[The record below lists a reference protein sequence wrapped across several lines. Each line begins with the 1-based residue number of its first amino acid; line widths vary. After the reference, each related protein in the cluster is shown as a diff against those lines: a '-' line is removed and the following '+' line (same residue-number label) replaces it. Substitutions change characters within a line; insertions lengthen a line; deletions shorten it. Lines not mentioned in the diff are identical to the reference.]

1 MCYSAH
7 LKQKVEW
14 LERTTGAVL
23 DIDAYRELF
32 HFASEQPQYYALSK
46 AMYQDFLRPGK
57 RGEEKLKPLAE
68 RYQQQQIALWE
79 QEKAEAQ
86 AVLAEL
92 ETKLARKETKTNRLN
107 HTRKQ
112 KKIKQ
117 LNAKIAHIKKEQLSH
132 DDHRIFPGYY
142 GNGVIQEAGQLKIV
156 PMRYRFFRATGNI
169 LDDLLYDKNST
180 LYNCRSDAL
189 TPERFAE
196 KKAQLQ
202 ATYKQRLQRLKK
214 HTEDILSPK
223 SIREK
228 NQLQRN
234 LQLLEAYGY
243 EIGDIK
249 SEVLKQSVWEP
260 ALGHQHG
267 ILFMEKF
274 YEHVQRHDYEQ
285 RPLAHNESAQ
295 SVTISFYPDTA
306 EILQVPVLYTKT
318 AFKNGRHMLSCAIIT
333 QEPPAEVLA
342 HGHDRCPIH
351 LARGSQFLQAQ
362 QPEQALQ
369 ALTDIKAIHFVA
381 SDQV

>member
-32 HFASEQPQYYALSK
+32 YYASEQPQYYALSK
-46 AMYQDFLRPGK
+46 ALYQDFLTPGK
-57 RGEEKLKPLAE
+57 GGEEKLKPLAE

-117 LNAKIAHIKKEQLSH
+117 LDAKIAHIKKDRLSH

-169 LDDLLYDKNST
+169 LDDLLYDKSSS

-196 KKAQLQ
+196 KKTQLQ
-202 ATYKQRLQRLKK
+202 ATKKQRQQRNQKRNYALL
-214 HTEDILSPK
+214 HPK
-223 SIREK
+223 TTREK

-234 LQLLEAYGY
+234 LELLEAYGY
-243 EIGDIK
+243 TPNDVK
-249 SEVLKQSVWEP
+249 AQVLEQSVWEP

-267 ILFMEKF
+267 LLFVEKF
-274 YEHVQRHDYEQ
+274 YEHVQLHDYEQ
-285 RPLAHNESAQ
+285 RPLGAHESAQ
-295 SVTISFYPDTA
+295 NITISFYPETA
-306 EILQVPVLYTKT
+306 ETLQVPVLYTKT
-318 AFKNGRHMLSCAIIT
+318 PFKNGRQMLSCAIIT
-333 QEPPAEVLA
+333 QEPPPEVLA

-351 LARGSQFLQAQ
+351 LAAGDQFLSAEK
-362 QPEQALQ
+362 PESAL
-369 ALTDIKAIHFVA
+369 ASLSDVKSIHFVA